1 LIRIVARLA
10 EDPNM
15 RPALDV
21 LGFVPLLVGF
31 LGQQFGRLS
40 QNDEILAVWQT
51 ATCTTCLGVAK
62 RTDD

>member
-1 LIRIVARLA
+1 
-10 EDPNM
+10 M

>member
-1 LIRIVARLA
+1 LQLKATLIRIVARLS

-31 LGQQFGRLS
+31 LG
-40 QNDEILAVWQT
+40 DEFSRFAKDPDILAV
-51 ATCTTCLGVAK
+51 CC
-62 RTDD
+62 